1 MPILPVLLA
10 ASQLAALPA
19 PTSRVCSAVDV
30 VAPEQRQA
38 TNENRLSE
46 KKALDQGLRT
56 RPRRVPRFSA
66 RKTLDLQLRTQLKG
80 GSGLSGNHLLHLKLY
95 TPRGY
100 LYQTITVP
108 FHRQPRQAERR
119 KAERRN
125 REALDFEPS
134 RVVPG
139 FPRVLDVQRTKRVR
153 EGEKRF
159 DQVTA
164 RLPVAGTSITLGSL
178 FGRWTVVPFLDDGTA
193 PCGRSRRFVIRE

>member
-1 MPILPVLLA
+1 MPILPALLA

-19 PTSRVCSAVDV
+19 PSSRVCSAVDV
-30 VAPEQRQA
+30 VAPEQRKA
-38 TNENRLSE
+38 T
-46 KKALDQGLRT
+46 Q
-56 RPRRVPRFSA
+56 RRRFSA

-108 FHRQPRQAERR
+108 FHRQPRRAEQ
-119 KAERRN
+119 KHNE
-125 REALDFEPS
+125 ELKYEPT

-139 FPRVLDVQRTKRVR
+139 FPRALDVQNTKRVR
-153 EGEKRF
+153 KGRRF
-159 DQVTA
+159 HQVTA

-178 FGRWTVVPFLDDGTA
+178 FGRWTVVPFLDDAAA
-193 PCGRSRRFVIRE
+193 PCGRSRRFRIRK

>member
-1 MPILPVLLA
+1 MPILQVLLA

-19 PTSRVCSAVDV
+19 PSSRVCSAVDV
-30 VAPEQRQA
+30 VAPEQRKA
-38 TNENRLSE
+38 T
-46 KKALDQGLRT
+46 Q
-56 RPRRVPRFSA
+56 RRRFSA

-108 FHRQPRQAERR
+108 FYRKPR
-119 KAERRN
+119 KAEKPHN
-125 REALDFEPS
+125 EELQYQPS

-139 FPRVLDVQRTKRVR
+139 FPRALDVQKTKRVR
-153 EGEKRF
+153 RGRRRF

-178 FGRWTVVPFLDDGTA
+178 FGRWTVVPFLDDAAA
-193 PCGRSRRFVIRE
+193 PCGRSRRFRIRK

>member
-1 MPILPVLLA
+1 MPILQVLLA

-38 TNENRLSE
+38 TNEKRFSE
-46 KKALDQGLRT
+46 KTLDLELRT
-56 RPRRVPRFSA
+56 RPRSVPRFSA
-66 RKTLDLQLRTQLKG
+66 RKTLDLQLRTQLKR

-108 FHRQPRQAERR
+108 FHRQPRRAE
-119 KAERRN
+119 KPHNE
-125 REALDFEPS
+125 ELKYEPT

-139 FPRVLDVQRTKRVR
+139 FPRALDVKTTKRVR
-153 EGEKRF
+153 KGRRRF